1 MKNRY
6 NVFKDGCPPSFREIN
21 TSCWNLAEESEPEI
35 FRISRISRN
44 WDNVGACISN
54 VCISRGDLRSRT
66 KSWGG
71 SRWPDPCAQH
81 SDDEEEDG
89 DGDGDKKEEDGDGD
103 KKEEDG
109 DGDGDKKEEEDGD
122 GDEKKEDNCWWWWTI
137 TGGEKYLSSK
147 KVKGSS
153 PPEDICNMLTMEN
166 NTWSSTIPIRPLYN
180 AGTVLVRNYPY
191 IALEFPIRPRDWQLM
206 HFLPLK
212 LIQLPRT
219 ALPTVHQWS
228 YAMIV
233 IIIIVI
239 THHHHHR
246 HHCDN
251 CLCFIII
258 TIALESTGISYF
270 GF

>member
-71 SRWPDPCAQH
+71 SRWPDSCAQH
-81 SDDEEEDG
+81 SDD
-89 DGDGDKKEEDGDGD
+89 
-103 KKEEDG
+103 
-109 DGDGDKKEEEDGD
+109 EEEDGD

-153 PPEDICNMLTMEN
+153 PPEDICNMLTMED